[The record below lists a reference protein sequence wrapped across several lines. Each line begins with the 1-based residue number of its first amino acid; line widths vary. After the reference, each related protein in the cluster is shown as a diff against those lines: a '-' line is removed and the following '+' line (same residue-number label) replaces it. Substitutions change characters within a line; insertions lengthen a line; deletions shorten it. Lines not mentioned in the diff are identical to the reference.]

1 MKKGYIG
8 FLKGLVLAVAAFG
21 FVVAGASC
29 NSKTAGQYASGSAEF
44 GIPVEKVASVDSL
57 AMFMIEQLW
66 VDETVENWVK
76 AYETQANGMLA
87 HWDANHNQKASQQDR
102 DTVLNKVADELN
114 EYADELSAGSTWDM
128 VISCDVSRAVANF
141 FTARLYCEKYKDD
154 VLYQNEMRDWL
165 ALDDAMSE
173 FMGKLC
179 YLDSWGGS
187 IARINAASAYL
198 TIDIG
203 RQKDYEQLHK
213 GGEAF
218 PSEVYVS
225 ESRTQLINQ
234 MVNLKR
240 FKEDAAGDMSDDED
254 YNKMLDR
261 VYELKDL
268 IPQRLDAWLDSRAK
282 LSKSYGIPESNTA
295 NMVHALGIMARVILT
310 PDED

>member
-8 FLKGLVLAVAAFG
+8 FLKGLVLAVTAFG

-29 NSKTAGQYASGSAEF
+29 NRNTASQSADRSA
-44 GIPVEKVASVDSL
+44 GLSIPVEKVASMDSL

-66 VDETVENWVK
+66 EDRTVENWVK

-87 HWDANHNQKASQQDR
+87 HWDANHGEMVSRQDY
-102 DTVLNKVADELN
+102 DMVFNKVTDELN

-128 VISCDVSRAVANF
+128 VVSCDVNRAVANF
-141 FTARLYCEKYKDD
+141 FTAKLYCEKYKDN

-165 ALDDAMSE
+165 ALDEAMSE
-173 FMGKLC
+173 FLGKLC

-218 PSEVYVS
+218 PCEVSVN
-225 ESRTQLINQ
+225 EARTQLINR
-234 MVNLKR
+234 MANLQR
-240 FKEDAAGDMSDDED
+240 FKDEAAEDMPAGEE
-254 YNKMLDR
+254 YREMLNR
-261 VYELKDL
+261 VCELKDL
-268 IPQRLDAWLDSRAK
+268 IPQCLDAWLDSRAK
-282 LSKSYGIPESNTA
+282 LSKAQGIPESNTA
-295 NMVHALGIMARVILT
+295 NMVNALGIMARAILA
-310 PDED
+310 PDEK

>member
-1 MKKGYIG
+1 MV
-8 FLKGLVLAVAAFG
+8 FLKGWVLVVAAFG
-21 FVVAGASC
+21 FVVAGTSC
-29 NSKTAGQYASGSAEF
+29 NRSTAGQSANRSA
-44 GIPVEKVASVDSL
+44 GLSISVEKVASIDSL
-57 AMFMIEQLW
+57 AMYMIEQLW

-76 AYETQANGMLA
+76 AYESQANGMLA
-87 HWDANHNQKASQQDR
+87 HWDANHDQKVSQQDR
-102 DTVLNKVADELN
+102 DTVLNRVADELN

-141 FTARLYCEKYKDD
+141 FTARLYSEKYKDD

-179 YLDSWGGS
+179 YLDIWGGS

-218 PSEVYVS
+218 PCEVSVS
-225 ESRTQLINQ
+225 EARKQLINQ
-234 MVNLKR
+234 MVNLQR
-240 FKEDAAGDMSDDED
+240 FKDDAAGDMPAGEE
-254 YNKMLDR
+254 YREMLNR
-261 VYELKDL
+261 VCELKDL
-268 IPQRLDAWLDSRAK
+268 IPQCLDAWLDSRAK
-282 LSKSYGIPESNTA
+282 LSKAQGIPESNTA
-295 NMVHALGIMARVILT
+295 NMVNALGIMARVILT